1 MRRRILI
8 AAAVATVAVPAWAEI
23 TMTRM
28 QESAGMATTT
38 QGMTVKSRDGTL
50 IAYDKVG
57 SGPVL
62 IVVSGAS
69 QFRAINPSFA
79 EIARALSDQFT
90 VVNYDRRGRGES
102 GDTPPYSV
110 QKEIDDIAALI
121 AANGNRASLLGFSSG
136 AVLAIEAA
144 VAGLAVD
151 KVIAYEPPIAVKG
164 SGRDTNWG
172 HLIPRLEAALGRGD
186 RREVTRIFFMEGVG
200 LTPDVYEGMMKP
212 PSGPGLEAI
221 APTLIYD
228 SRIVDGAY
236 PNQTWPNRYRTNK
249 VPVLLL
255 SGDKTFPF
263 IPFAADALSRMLA
276 NSSRGTLRGQDHG
289 PKPEAIAPAVRKF
302 LGA

>member
-50 IAYDKVG
+50 
-57 SGPVL
+57 
-62 IVVSGAS
+62 
-69 QFRAINPSFA
+69 
-79 EIARALSDQFT
+79 
-90 VVNYDRRGRGES
+90 
-102 GDTPPYSV
+102 
-110 QKEIDDIAALI
+110 
-121 AANGNRASLLGFSSG
+121 
-136 AVLAIEAA
+136 
-144 VAGLAVD
+144 
-151 KVIAYEPPIAVKG
+151 IAYEPPIAVKG

-236 PNQTWPNRYRTNK
+236 LNQTWPNRYRTNK